1 MIRNTLFRCA
11 MGMAVAVVLGS
22 VVEVSAALPTFNN
35 TSGLAYSQNFDGL
48 ASSGTGNNW
57 SDDSTLGGWFLKSS
71 GGEWSDNAS
80 NQYRADSGGSGTE
93 DFYSWGSS
101 AADRALGS
109 VPRASGTVQNPL
121 AGRTYST
128 GLGLQ
133 YTGASALSQL
143 QIIYTGEWWRD
154 GVSGSRT
161 LSFEYK
167 VQAGAPA
174 GSDYTSATG
183 WTAVSQLNYTVT
195 GDGSNAANM
204 DGSQQFNH
212 VITGL
217 NITQN
222 SYILL
227 RWINQDVTGAN
238 DHGLAIDNVFV
249 AVPEANT
256 WAAGALLGAAAL
268 VGYRRSRR
276 AVA

>member
-1 MIRNTLFRCA
+1 MINNTLFRCA

-22 VVEVSAALPTFNN
+22 VANVSGAVPTFSN
-35 TSGLAYSQNFDGL
+35 TSGLAYSQDFNGL
-48 ASSGTGNNW
+48 ASSGTANAW
-57 SDDSTLGGWFLKSS
+57 SDDSTLAGWFLKSNA
-71 GGEWSDNAS
+71 GEWSDNAS
-80 NQYRADSGGSGTE
+80 NAYRGDSGGSGTE

-109 VPRASGTVQNPL
+109 VPRPSSQATP
-121 AGRTYST
+121 RTYST

-133 YTGASALSQL
+133 YTGSSALTQL

-154 GVSGSRT
+154 GVNGSRT

-167 VQAGAPA
+167 IQAGAPA

-183 WTAVSQLNYTVT
+183 WTAVSQLGYTVT
-195 GDGSNAANM
+195 GDGTNDANM
-204 DGSQQFNH
+204 DGSQQFNR

-227 RWINQDVTGAN
+227 RWINQDVGSAN

-249 AVPEANT
+249 AVPEAGT
-256 WAAGALLGAAAL
+256 WAAGALLGAVAL
-268 VGYRRSRR
+268 VGYRRSRHIL
-276 AVA
+276 A